1 MYAGGSLTLPFREWL
16 EQDLERRSSS
26 QRAQVETAKLLA
38 TLGVATA
45 AAFVAS
51 ALQVGRSRTEDLT
64 AAWMIGCA
72 FAVVIIVVL
81 LDRSTIV
88 DHQALIN
95 EMALGDF
102 DEEQALTRL
111 RKDAIINVLNNDAV
125 VRQVKSAAGVT
136 LLLALTSAAFA
147 ITSLVG

>member
-1 MYAGGSLTLPFREWL
+1 MPFREWL
-16 EQDLERRSSS
+16 EQDLERRSSG
-26 QRAQVETAKLLA
+26 QRAQVEAAKLLA
-38 TLGVATA
+38 TLGAATA

-51 ALQVGRSRTEDLT
+51 ALQVERSRTENLT
-64 AAWMIGCA
+64 AAWLIGCA
-72 FAVVIIVVL
+72 FIAVIVVVL

-111 RKDAIINVLNNDAV
+111 RRDAIINVLNNDAV
-125 VRQVKSAAGVT
+125 VRQVKLAAGAT
-136 LLLALTSAAFA
+136 LVLAAASAAFA